1 MHRGGIGHRGLGGSD
16 PEGLRDSEL
25 TWSYASFMILATLI
39 GIGIG
44 IVLDSRILLIGAVA
58 AMGLALVRRRRQL
71 LRRAV
76 STLVY
81 GFALAIAVTTVA
93 ATIARLLGW
102 INVRAIEGP
111 RP

>member
-1 MHRGGIGHRGLGGSD
+1 MHRERID
-16 PEGLRDSEL
+16 TVVWAEVTQKAYEDSEL

-39 GIGIG
+39 AGIG
-44 IVLDSRILLIGAVA
+44 IVLDSQILLIGAVA